1 MTSAA
6 RPTWN
11 PAMGGFSLRDKGGIT
26 GQVSSRDLNSHTTL
40 KLRQF
45 GQNSEEEIRKRDLR
59 EELRRAEREHYEKK
73 KRGLIEDDDDDE
85 EENKYNLNNKKL
97 KKEENNIDADDSD
110 SSASSSDSDS
120 DSDSSDSDSSG
131 SDSEDDENETEE
143 LLKELE
149 KIKREREEKKEQEK
163 REQEEEEAR
172 QREEEI
178 LEGNPL
184 LQFNKKK
191 DFAVKRRWDDDVI
204 FKNQAKG
211 VEEKP
216 RKRFVNDMLRSDFH
230 RKFMA
235 KYVK

>member
-45 GQNSEEEIRKRDLR
+45 GQNSEEEIRKRDLI
-59 EELRRAEREHYEKK
+59 EELRRAEKEHYEKK
-73 KRGLIEDDDDDE
+73 KRGLIEDDDDED
-85 EENKYNLNNKKL
+85 NKYDIDNKKL
-97 KKEENNIDADDSD
+97 KLEDNNIDADDSD
-110 SSASSSDSDS
+110 SSSDSDS
-120 DSDSSDSDSSG
+120 DSSESDSDSSG

-184 LQFNKKK
+184 MQFNKKK

>member
-1 MTSAA
+1 
-6 RPTWN
+6 
-11 PAMGGFSLRDKGGIT
+11 MGGFSLRDKGGIT

-73 KRGLIEDDDDDE
+73 KRGLIEDDEEDE
-85 EENKYNLNNKKL
+85 EDKYDYENKKL
-97 KKEENNIDADDSD
+97 KLEDNNEDADDSD
-110 SSASSSDSDS
+110 SSDSSSSDSDS
-120 DSDSSDSDSSG
+120 SDSDSDSSG

-149 KIKREREEKKEQEK
+149 KIKKEREEKKEQEK

-184 LQFNKKK
+184 MQFNKKK
-191 DFAVKRRWDDDVI
+191 DFSVKRRWDDDVI

>member
-45 GQNSEEEIRKRDLR
+45 GQNSEEEIRKRDLLQ
-59 EELRRAEREHYEKK
+59 ELRRAEKEHYEKK
-73 KRGLIEDDDDDE
+73 KRGLIEDDEDEDD
-85 EENKYNLNNKKL
+85 NKYDLENKKL
-97 KKEENNIDADDSD
+97 KLEDNNEDADDSE
-110 SSASSSDSDS
+110 SSDSSSSESES
-120 DSDSSDSDSSG
+120 DSDSDSDSSG

-149 KIKREREEKKEQEK
+149 KIKREREEKKEQER

-184 LQFNKKK
+184 MQFNKKK

>member
-45 GQNSEEEIRKRDLR
+45 GQNSEEEIRKRDLLQ
-59 EELRRAEREHYEKK
+59 ELRRAEKEHYEKK
-73 KRGLIEDDDDDE
+73 KRGLIEDDEDEDD
-85 EENKYNLNNKKL
+85 NKYDLENKKL
-97 KKEENNIDADDSD
+97 KLEDNNEDADDSE
-110 SSASSSDSDS
+110 SSDSSSSES
-120 DSDSSDSDSSG
+120 DSDSDSDSSG

-149 KIKREREEKKEQEK
+149 KIKREREEKKEQER

-184 LQFNKKK
+184 MQFNKKK
-191 DFAVKRRWDDDVI
+191 DFAVKRR
-204 FKNQAKG
+204 
-211 VEEKP
+211 
-216 RKRFVNDMLRSDFH
+216 
-230 RKFMA
+230 
-235 KYVK
+235 

>member
-73 KRGLIEDDDDDE
+73 KRGLIEDDEDE
-85 EENKYNLNNKKL
+85 EDNKYDLDNKKL
-97 KKEENNIDADDSD
+97 KLEENIDADDSD
-110 SSASSSDSDS
+110 SSDSSSSGS
-120 DSDSSDSDSSG
+120 DSDSSDSDNDSSG

-149 KIKREREEKKEQEK
+149 KIKKEREEKKEQER

-184 LQFNKKK
+184 LQFNNKK
-191 DFAVKRRWDDDVI
+191 DFSVKRRWDDDVI

-216 RKRFVNDMLRSDFH
+216 RKRFINDMLRSDFH

>member
-45 GQNSEEEIRKRDLR
+45 GQNSEEEIRKRDLLQ
-59 EELRRAEREHYEKK
+59 ELRRAEKEHYEKK
-73 KRGLIEDDDDDE
+73 KRGLIEDDEDEDD
-85 EENKYNLNNKKL
+85 NKYDLENKKL
-97 KKEENNIDADDSD
+97 KLEDNNEDADDSE
-110 SSASSSDSDS
+110 SSDSSSSES
-120 DSDSSDSDSSG
+120 DSDSDSDSSG

-149 KIKREREEKKEQEK
+149 KIKREREEKKEQER

-184 LQFNKKK
+184 MQFNKKK